1 MRTQKIKY
9 TSEDR
14 LIFILIIIMFLAL
27 FTAIVLPLFEL
38 LLKSIQDKN
47 GVFVGCANFLNF
59 FTTENTKQA
68 LFNTI
73 NVSIFTT
80 VISVVLG
87 FLYSYGLTRRDIKFK
102 AIFRLIYMLPLFA
115 PTMMHGIG
123 LIYLFGNKGVI
134 TTGFFGTILPLQI
147 ELYGPIGIIIAEV
160 IYTFPQVVMIMSV
173 SLMFGDKRLYDAAES
188 LGSSKIRTFFTVTL
202 PSVKYGLLSSI
213 IVAFTL
219 SFTDFGA
226 PKVVGGMYNVLA
238 VDIYKQVIGQ
248 QNFSMGATISLVLL
262 FPAIASF
269 IVDRI
274 IQKRQS
280 LTITSKAKPLT
291 IKSSLVV
298 DSIFFIINSIIA
310 GAILIVNLIVLYAS
324 FVKNWPYKFTLSL
337 SNYNF
342 DGFNGGYEAYFNSLR
357 MSFYT
362 AFFGTIIVFMF
373 AYLIEKGQKIKFLRS
388 TSYMLSLIPLALPG
402 LVIGIAYI
410 FFFNKPEFN
419 ILGFNFQNPFHF
431 LYGTMAILVISNI
444 VHFYSVSFMT
454 ATSALKKLD
463 KEYETVSKSMGVPF
477 YKTFFKVTAPLSFN
491 AITEIAIYF
500 FVNSMV
506 TVSAVIFLYSSHLKL
521 ASISVVDMEDA
532 GDTQQ
537 AAAMSI
543 LILITNIIIKIIY
556 SKIISRKKE
565 K

>member
-1 MRTQKIKY
+1 MRSQRIKY
-9 TSEDR
+9 TREDR
-14 LIFILIIIMFLAL
+14 LLAL
-27 FTAIVLPLFEL
+27 FILVMFLSLFVSVMFPLFEL
-38 LLKSIQDKN
+38 LAKSVQDKN
-47 GVFVGCANFLNF
+47 GAYVGFTNFLEF
-59 FTTENTKQA
+59 FTTDSLKET

-73 NVSIFTT
+73 KVSSYTT
-80 VISVVLG
+80 IISLVLG
-87 FLYSYGLTRRDIKFK
+87 FLYSYGITRRDIKFK
-102 AIFRLIYMLPLFA
+102 SFFRLIYMLPLFA

-123 LIYLFGNKGVI
+123 LIYLFGNKGLI
-134 TTGFFGTILPLQI
+134 TTGFFGNIMPFQI
-147 ELYGPIGIIIAEV
+147 DLYGPIGIVMAEV
-160 IYTFPQVVMIMSV
+160 IYTFPQVVMIMTV
-173 SLMFGDKRLYDAAES
+173 SLMFGDKRLYEAAES

-202 PSVKYGLLSSI
+202 PSVKYGVISSI
-213 IVAFTL
+213 FVAFTL

-262 FPAIASF
+262 FPALASF

-274 IQKRQS
+274 VQKRQQM
-280 LTITSKAKPLT
+280 TITSKAKPLSV
-291 IKSSLVV
+291 KKDKWGDRVF
-298 DSIFFIINSIIA
+298 FFINSAIAGSII
-310 GAILIVNLIVLYAS
+310 IVNLVVLFAS
-324 FVKNWPYKFTLSL
+324 LVKNWPYRLTLSL

-342 DGFNGGYEAYFNSLR
+342 EGYSGGYGSYFNSLR

-362 AFFGTIIVFMF
+362 AIFGTIIVFIF
-373 AYLIEKGQKIKFLRS
+373 AYLIEKGRKMKTLRT
-388 TSYMLSLIPLALPG
+388 TSYMLSLFPLAIPG

-410 FFFNKPEFN
+410 FFFNRPEFT
-419 ILGFNFQNPFHF
+419 ILGISFSNPFSF
-431 LYGTMAILVISNI
+431 LYGTMAILVLANI

-454 ATSALKKLD
+454 ATAALKKLD

-477 YKTFFKVTAPLSFN
+477 YKTFFKITVPLCFN

-521 ASISVVDMEDA
+521 ASVSVVDMEDA

-543 LILITNIIIKIIY
+543 LILLTNIIIKIIY
-556 SKIISRKKE
+556 SRLITKKKE